1 MLSVA
6 NKAIM
11 LNAILLNVVMLSVVA
26 PFILSSKDFR
36 LDNNFFDAT
45 LNRPPIIFH
54 RSIKLEKKRFF
65 EPNPSFKGAF
75 TRTFLKCGFAL
86 RF

>member
-11 LNAILLNVVMLSVVA
+11 LSVIMLSVAA

-54 RSIKLEKKRFF
+54 RSIKLEKKKRFF
-65 EPNPSFKGAF
+65 EPNPLLKAAF
-75 TRTFLKCGFAL
+75 TRPVLKCGFAL